1 MLLWLLDKLHA
12 QKLKLVGETA
22 QVRNSHLFTQ
32 EWKHGFIEQNLQ
44 ALKQLE
50 SMWTGVLILKQ
61 THESDFRSLPT
72 SDSVSKSITTL
83 CVFLTPPFSNTI
95 FRTSDNLAFLF
106 PQAFAAPCPNHFK
119 VCDTSCLYHICLI
132 LLSLCVC
139 LMRKDMCIDCIHAS
153 ICICVY
159 RDYIYNLYHTCTPL
173 Y

>member
-32 EWKHGFIEQNLQ
+32 EWKRGFIEQNLQ
-44 ALKQLE
+44 ALKQLK
-50 SMWTGVLILKQ
+50 SMWTGILILKQ

-83 CVFLTPPFSNTI
+83 CIFLTPPFSNTVS
-95 FRTSDNLAFLF
+95 RTSDNLAFFF

-119 VCDTSCLYHICLI
+119 VCDTSVPHMSDIA
-132 LLSLCVC
+132 LSVC
-139 LMRKDMCIDCIHAS
+139 LFNEKGYAHRLYTCIYMYMCVS
-153 ICICVY
+153 
-159 RDYIYNLYHTCTPL
+159 RLYI
-173 Y
+173 